1 VRGSQTREIRS
12 DMVLLQTAG
21 GGQVFSVGSI
31 NWHNAM
37 AWNHFDNSAA
47 RVTLNVLRL
56 FLDQAVAVSGGK

>member
-1 VRGSQTREIRS
+1 
-12 DMVLLQTAG
+12 
-21 GGQVFSVGSI
+21 VFSVRSI